1 MAINTNK
8 RGVFGNLAF
17 TDKPHGQPNTF
28 TPKKVGMNGYNTLP
42 DFPAT
47 ERNANASLHNRAVFD
62 NNPQHKLYLFVD
74 NVSTG
79 WKVAGETTQTH
90 DSRTFYPRNL
100 TQDDVVITGT
110 VANNYEYD
118 KLVRFVE
125 HHQNSILGAE
135 DFRGNYFAAVDF
147 QLFKPANANTIYHT
161 STGGSKMFYT
171 IAILSIEAG
180 AERFKN
186 APTYTLR
193 CKVLHDHLRGRS
205 ELDQAIDRTI
215 TYKEI
220 FGGPKVAL
228 NKPHYTAKTAASK
241 DSSAIV
247 SANER
252 ESRGRYAEKSGVAR
266 HPGK

>member
-1 MAINTNK
+1 
-8 RGVFGNLAF
+8 
-17 TDKPHGQPNTF
+17 
-28 TPKKVGMNGYNTLP
+28 MNRYNILP

-74 NVSTG
+74 SVSTG
-79 WKVAGETTQTH
+79 WRVAGETTQTH

-100 TQDDVVITGT
+100 TQDDVTISGT

-118 KLVRFVE
+118 RLVRFVE

-147 QLFKPANANTIYHT
+147 RLFKPANANTIYHT
-161 STGGSKMFYT
+161 NSESGEGSGSRMFYT
-171 IAILSIEAG
+171 IAILGISAG

-228 NKPHYTAKTAASK
+228 KNPIYTAKTAASQDAAAK
-241 DSSAIV
+241 IK
-247 SANER
+247 ANER
-252 ESRGRYAEKSGVAR
+252 EKSNAKLAK
-266 HPGK
+266 HKN